1 MAGPP
6 PPLATSRREAILAAA
21 LELFCQGGFHAV
33 GVDEIGTTAGISGP
47 GVYRHFTSKTALL
60 VALLDSIS
68 ERMVI
73 AAEDIEKAD
82 DPPVETLDR
91 LIAFH
96 AATAVTERALLAV
109 WIRDGRSVP
118 HSDRERLRSRHVEYV
133 AHWTGTLARLR
144 PELAPAEA
152 EALVHAALGTI
163 DSAALHDSALPAAT
177 LEALLADAAR
187 TVLHRS
193 AQQSGAA

>member
-21 LELFCQGGFHAV
+21 LELFRQGGFHAV

-47 GVYRHFTSKTALL
+47 GVYRHFASKTALL

-73 AAEDIEKAD
+73 AAEDIQKAD
-82 DPPVETLDR
+82 GPPVVTLDR

-109 WIRDGRSVP
+109 WIRDGRSAS
-118 HSDRERLRSRHVEYV
+118 HSDRERLRGREVEYV
-133 AHWTGTLARLR
+133 SHWTGTLARLR
-144 PELAPAEA
+144 PELSPAEA
-152 EALVHAALGTI
+152 EALVHAALGAI
-163 DSAALHDSALPAAT
+163 DSVALHDSALPADA
-177 LEALLADAAR
+177 LQALLADAAR
-187 TVLHRS
+187 AVLQHS
-193 AQQSGAA
+193 ARQPGAA